1 MNLINGA
8 YKNNI
13 EHFINLGS
21 SCIYPKKAKQPI
33 KEEYLLSDYL
43 EKSNEAYALAKIVG
57 LKYCEFYNQQHGTS
71 YFTLMPCNLYGPNDN
86 FNLKNSHFIPA
97 LIKKIVNS
105 TNTKNSKIE
114 IWGTGKPKREV
125 MYVDDLARA
134 IYFVL
139 IKKMT
144 KDKNLSKIIKRN
156 SVINVGSGN
165 EFSAHIKL
173 VRLKHSLSDW
183 WQDPTAVPS
192 FIKWLQDNTKITA
205 DVDFEGGSLVMT
217 DERILDAP
225 FIFMTGHDRDI
236 VLNRSLAKDGP
247 LAEGFSRKERIAM
260 RKYLINRGGLLF
272 FDDCGFNGNF
282 ASRFRRE
289 LQSVLPEFQL
299 ANIPHDHKLYK
310 VYYQLAEPPTG
321 GDVFWNSGYKPKQT
335 QFKFQKGIFIGNR
348 LAVVFNRKDYL
359 CCMETSEVDS
369 RARLQ
374 DRRSPDVHRFMTN
387 LLVYAMKY
395 GGNTDRS
402 EYKR

>member
-1 MNLINGA
+1 MIKNPLKNKKIFITGHKGMVGSALVNYLNKRGVKSLIIATKKKLDLLNERKVEKFIKISKPDVIINCAGKVGGILANSTYPVEFLHQNIMIQMNLINGA

-165 EFSAHIKL
+165 EFTIRQFAKIICDLSYKKSNL
-173 VRLKHSLSDW
+173 VFNKKY
-183 WQDPTAVPS
+183 P
-192 FIKWLQDNTKITA
+192 
-205 DVDFEGGSLVMT
+205 
-217 DERILDAP
+217 
-225 FIFMTGHDRDI
+225 
-236 VLNRSLAKDGP
+236 DGT
-247 LAEGFSRKERIAM
+247 M
-260 RKYLINRGGLLF
+260 RKMLDNKIMRKLGWAPKISLKQGL
-272 FDDCGFNGNF
+272 
-282 ASRFRRE
+282 SKTIE
-289 LQSVLPEFQL
+289 WYKK
-299 ANIPHDHKLYK
+299 NIL
-310 VYYQLAEPPTG
+310 
-321 GDVFWNSGYKPKQT
+321 
-335 QFKFQKGIFIGNR
+335 
-348 LAVVFNRKDYL
+348 
-359 CCMETSEVDS
+359 
-369 RARLQ
+369 
-374 DRRSPDVHRFMTN
+374 
-387 LLVYAMKY
+387 
-395 GGNTDRS
+395 
-402 EYKR
+402 